1 MKLYILTSVNIS
13 NDDVSRDLITS
24 TQAFTSIEHALTAYE
39 KKLSWIDDSLINV
52 ECTNTTTPYVEG
64 IDEQGE
70 HFSMFINEINVEL

>member
-1 MKLYILTSVNIS
+1 MKLYILTSVKIS

-24 TQAFTSIEHALTAYE
+24 TKVFTSKEDAITAYE
-39 KKLSWIDDSLINV
+39 NKLSWIDDSLINV
-52 ECTNTTTPYVEG
+52 QCTNNTTPYVEG